1 MSLFAAR
8 YAKAFADV
16 VAEFHLG
23 APAVDKQLQD
33 FLATWDE
40 SPDLREVFG
49 DPSVP
54 VAQKVA
60 VIDGI
65 KAKLHLAPQVR
76 NLLAVLVAHDRI
88 TSVHEIVDAYRKELQ
103 SRLGIHHA
111 EVTTARKLNAEDKA
125 SLLEQIGKLVTS
137 TGGQVEATFNQ
148 DPAILGGVVV
158 RIGSTVYDGS
168 VLGRVE
174 RLRETLT
181 A

>member
-65 KAKLHLAPQVR
+65 KAKLHLAPHSAAW
-76 NLLAVLVAHDRI
+76 LC
-88 TSVHEIVDAYRKELQ
+88 
-103 SRLGIHHA
+103 
-111 EVTTARKLNAEDKA
+111 
-125 SLLEQIGKLVTS
+125 
-137 TGGQVEATFNQ
+137 
-148 DPAILGGVVV
+148 
-158 RIGSTVYDGS
+158 
-168 VLGRVE
+168 
-174 RLRETLT
+174 RLRRVGALHDER
-181 A
+181 